1 LSCDLL
7 QLLICRSSVGL
18 TRYDEPDFS
27 RHSAQYPP
35 TSVRDTVTFIFSV
48 SRHSF
53 TPSFEGPLVYPACV
67 VYPEFSK
74 GSREGSEVD
83 GPLVSTV
90 DGRPCG
96 RMCRPPAWR
105 ANVAGCDATVSD
117 LCMDIQDAQ
126 REVRS
131 VYIGGFWGQLVS
143 SVIWLVSAA
152 LGTWV
157 TPRASIL
164 TVVIGGFFI
173 FPLTQMLLRLSG
185 RRASVSRDNSFN
197 TLGMQ
202 VAFVLPFSM
211 LLLVPVGLYD
221 LNLFFPALMVLLG
234 AHYFPFAT
242 LYGMRMFL
250 FLGGILI
257 AAGVVIA
264 HWFSGTFSLG
274 AWVGGL
280 ALLVFACIGRSIAT
294 GEASA
299 PSTH

>member
-1 LSCDLL
+1 
-7 QLLICRSSVGL
+7 
-18 TRYDEPDFS
+18 
-27 RHSAQYPP
+27 
-35 TSVRDTVTFIFSV
+35 
-48 SRHSF
+48 
-53 TPSFEGPLVYPACV
+53 
-67 VYPEFSK
+67 
-74 GSREGSEVD
+74 
-83 GPLVSTV
+83 
-90 DGRPCG
+90 
-96 RMCRPPAWR
+96 
-105 ANVAGCDATVSD
+105 
-117 LCMDIQDAQ
+117 MDIYDAQ

-157 TPRASIL
+157 TPKASVLAI
-164 TVVIGGFFI
+164 VIGGFFI

-185 RRASVSRDNSFN
+185 RRASVSRANPFNS
-197 TLGMQ
+197 LGRQ

-211 LLLVPVGLYD
+211 LLLVPVGLYN

-234 AHYFPFAT
+234 AHYLPFAT

-250 FLGGILI
+250 FLAGILI
-257 AAGVVIA
+257 AVGVVIA
-264 HWFSGTFSLG
+264 HYFPGTFSLD

-280 ALLVFACIGRSIAT
+280 ALFVFAWMGRAIAV

>member
-1 LSCDLL
+1 
-7 QLLICRSSVGL
+7 
-18 TRYDEPDFS
+18 
-27 RHSAQYPP
+27 
-35 TSVRDTVTFIFSV
+35 
-48 SRHSF
+48 
-53 TPSFEGPLVYPACV
+53 
-67 VYPEFSK
+67 
-74 GSREGSEVD
+74 
-83 GPLVSTV
+83 
-90 DGRPCG
+90 
-96 RMCRPPAWR
+96 
-105 ANVAGCDATVSD
+105 
-117 LCMDIQDAQ
+117 MDIQDAQ

-143 SVIWLVSAA
+143 SVIWLVSAT

-157 TPRASIL
+157 SPRASIL

-197 TLGMQ
+197 SLGMQ

-211 LLLVPVGLYD
+211 LLLVPVGHYD

-234 AHYFPFAT
+234 AHYLPFAT

-274 AWVGGL
+274 AWVAGL
-280 ALLVFACIGRSIAT
+280 ALLVFAWIGRSIAA